1 VTFTSTSLNAKDYS
15 WNFGDGKTSQAQ
27 NPSNS
32 YASSGNYTVR
42 LTVSNTLGSDD
53 TTMVVT
59 VNSDIPTFFKR
70 FGGSAN
76 DVGNSVI
83 ETQDQFYIITGTSN
97 SPDILNGQTTDHL
110 ILWKFDVL
118 GGKVWTLPK
127 IVKPNSYGH
136 ALIEDEAGRY
146 VVVGYERN
154 TPGASEIETPLFL
167 KFDQAGTVVKI
178 RDLDSPIRSFTR
190 YTVLND
196 ILNVGTQYAITGYSG
211 LCAPGCPHITLSYL
225 DAEGTVIDATW
236 STDSFTGDDARG
248 RAISKS
254 PLRVVSMGDQD
265 GNIIVRENPGI
276 NSMEFID
283 NIFTAQGAQRG
294 NDIVGTNDGN
304 FTIVG
309 TTDMGSNGGVDILFM
324 VINNNLNQ
332 VGSTVNIGGSV
343 SDFAESI
350 IAHEGDYIIAGAS
363 NSFSND
369 GNFDVYLLRVTKT
382 GQVVWQETLN
392 RADGDDFATEIVATS
407 DGGFII
413 TGYTEYPNNTR
424 DLFLLKTDDMGKV
437 VQ

>member
-1 VTFTSTSLNAKDYS
+1 
-15 WNFGDGKTSQAQ
+15 
-27 NPSNS
+27 
-32 YASSGNYTVR
+32 
-42 LTVSNTLGSDD
+42 
-53 TTMVVT
+53 
-59 VNSDIPTFFKR
+59 
-70 FGGSAN
+70 
-76 DVGNSVI
+76 
-83 ETQDQFYIITGTSN
+83 
-97 SPDILNGQTTDHL
+97 
-110 ILWKFDVL
+110 
-118 GGKVWTLPK
+118 
-127 IVKPNSYGH
+127 
-136 ALIEDEAGRY
+136 
-146 VVVGYERN
+146 
-154 TPGASEIETPLFL
+154 
-167 KFDQAGTVVKI
+167 
-178 RDLDSPIRSFTR
+178 
-190 YTVLND
+190 
-196 ILNVGTQYAITGYSG
+196 
-211 LCAPGCPHITLSYL
+211 
-225 DAEGTVIDATW
+225 
-236 STDSFTGDDARG
+236 
-248 RAISKS
+248 
-254 PLRVVSMGDQD
+254 
-265 GNIIVRENPGI
+265 
-276 NSMEFID
+276 MEFID